1 MHSRQVYI
9 DGTWQ
14 DPKGTEVIEVF
25 NPATEKKIGE
35 VIEGSEAD
43 VDAAIDAAGRA
54 FKSFSRNS
62 VDERIGWLER
72 LLESFEARK
81 ADIAKALSEEMGCPI
96 TAATNIQAAS
106 GPNHIKEMIRV
117 LREFEFDKLSGT
129 TLLTREPIGVCGL
142 ITPWNFPVN
151 QIVCKV
157 APAIAAGCTMVLKP
171 SEEAPLSGI
180 VFAEIVDD
188 AGLPPGVFNLV
199 NGYGA
204 TVGAAISSHPDID
217 MVSFTGSTR
226 AGIEVAKSAAD
237 TVKRVAQ
244 ELGGKAPNILL
255 DDVDLEKV
263 VAPGVAR
270 CFGNA
275 GQSCSAA
282 TRMLVPRAMQD
293 RVAELAREAASTYV
307 VGDPSRE
314 DVNMG
319 PMVNA
324 AQYDKVQ
331 NLIQS
336 GIDEGATLICGGT
349 GKPDDVNAGHFVR
362 PTIFTDVTNDM
373 RIAREEVFGPV
384 LSILP
389 YDTEEEAIEIANDT
403 PYGLAAYVQS
413 ASLDRARAVGRQLRA
428 GGVHLNYPAVDRGAP
443 FGGYKQSGNGR
454 EWGRFGLEEFLET
467 KAIVGYGAE

>member
-1 MHSRQVYI
+1 MHSKQIYI
-9 DGTWQ
+9 DGEWRNSQ
-14 DPKGTEVIEVF
+14 GTGVIDVF
-25 NPATEKKIGE
+25 NPATERKIGE
-35 VIEGSEAD
+35 VSEATAAD
-43 VDAAIDAAGRA
+43 VDSAVEAAQRA
-54 FKSFSRNS
+54 FATFSRSS
-62 VDERIGWLER
+62 VDDRIA
-72 LLESFEARK
+72 LLEALLVSFEKRK
-81 ADIAKALSEEMGCPI
+81 GDIARVLSDEMGCPI

-106 GPNHIKEMIRV
+106 GPNHLREMIRV
-117 LREFEFDKLSGT
+117 LRDYDFDEMSGT

-151 QIVCKV
+151 QIICKV

-180 VFAEIVDD
+180 VFAEIADE
-188 AGLPPGVFNLV
+188 AGLPKGVFNLV

-204 TVGAAISSHPDID
+204 TVGAAISGHPGID

-226 AGIEVAKSAAD
+226 AGIEVARAAAD
-237 TVKRVAQ
+237 NVKRVAQ

-255 DDVDLEKV
+255 DDVDLEKA

-293 RVAELAREAASTYV
+293 RVAELAREAAATYV
-307 VGDPSRE
+307 VGDPSRA

-331 NLIQS
+331 ELIQS

-349 GKPDDVNAGHFVR
+349 GKPDGLNAGHFVK

-373 RIAREEVFGPV
+373 RIAREEIFGPV

-389 YDTEEEAIEIANDT
+389 YDSEEEAIWIANDT

-413 ASLDRARAVGRQLRA
+413 ASLDRARAVGRALRA

-454 EWGRFGLEEFLET
+454 EWGRFGLEEFLEI
-467 KAIVGYGAE
+467 KAIVGYGTD

>member
-1 MHSRQVYI
+1 MHSRQIYI
-9 DGTWQ
+9 DGEWRNSQ
-14 DPKGTEVIEVF
+14 GTGVIDVF
-25 NPATEKKIGE
+25 NPATERKIGE
-35 VIEGSEAD
+35 VSEATAAD
-43 VDAAIDAAGRA
+43 VDSAVEAAQRA
-54 FKSFSRNS
+54 FATFSRSS
-62 VDERIGWLER
+62 VDDRIA
-72 LLESFEARK
+72 LLEALLVSFEKRK
-81 ADIAKALSEEMGCPI
+81 GDIARVLSDEMGCPI

-106 GPNHIKEMIRV
+106 GPNHLREMIRV
-117 LREFEFDKLSGT
+117 LRDYDFDEMSGT

-151 QIVCKV
+151 QIICKV

-180 VFAEIVDD
+180 VFAEIADEAD
-188 AGLPPGVFNLV
+188 LPKGVFNLV

-204 TVGAAISSHPDID
+204 TVGAAISGHPGID

-226 AGIEVAKSAAD
+226 AGIEVARAAANN
-237 TVKRVAQ
+237 VKRVAQ

-255 DDVDLEKV
+255 DDVDLEKA

-293 RVAELAREAASTYV
+293 RVAELAREAAATYV

-331 NLIQS
+331 ELIQS

-349 GKPDDVNAGHFVR
+349 GKPDGLNAGHFVK

-373 RIAREEVFGPV
+373 RIAREEIFGPV

-389 YDTEEEAIEIANDT
+389 YDSEEEAIGIANDT

-413 ASLDRARAVGRQLRA
+413 ASLERARAVGRALRA

-454 EWGRFGLEEFLET
+454 EWGRFGLEEFLEI
-467 KAIVGYGAE
+467 KAIVGYGTD

>member
-9 DGTWQ
+9 DGAWQ
-14 DPKGTEVIEVF
+14 DPKGTEVIKVF
-25 NPATEKKIGE
+25 NPASEKKIGE
-35 VIEGSEAD
+35 VIEASPAD
-43 VDAAIDAAGRA
+43 VDAAVDAARRA
-54 FKSFSRNS
+54 FKSFSRSS

-72 LLESFEARK
+72 LLEAFEARK

-117 LREFEFDKLSGT
+117 LREFEFDELSGT

-204 TVGAAISSHPDID
+204 TVGAEISAHQDID

-226 AGIEVAKSAAD
+226 AGIEVAKAAAD

-293 RVAELAREAASTYV
+293 RVADLAREAAATYV

-324 AQYDKVQ
+324 AQYAKVQ
-331 NLIQS
+331 DLIQS

-349 GKPDDVNAGHFVR
+349 GKPDGVNAGHFVR

-373 RIAREEVFGPV
+373 RIAREEIFGPV

>member
-1 MHSRQVYI
+1 MHSKKFYI

-14 DPKGTEVIEVF
+14 EPQGREVIDVF
-25 NPATEKKIGE
+25 NPATEQKIGE
-35 VIEGSEAD
+35 VVEASRAD
-43 VDAAIDAAGRA
+43 VDRAVDAARRA
-54 FKSFSRNS
+54 FVTFSRSS
-62 VDERIGWLER
+62 VDDRIGWLER
-72 LLESFEARK
+72 LLASFEKRT

-96 TAATNIQAAS
+96 TAATKVQAAS
-106 GPNHIKEMIRV
+106 GPNHLKEMIRA
-117 LREFEFDKLSGT
+117 LREFEFDELSGT
-129 TLLTREPIGVCGL
+129 TLLTREPIGACGL

-171 SEEAPLSGI
+171 SEEAPLSAI
-180 VFAEIVDD
+180 IFAEMVDD
-188 AGLPPGVFNLV
+188 AGLPKGVFNLV

-204 TVGAAISSHPDID
+204 TVGAAISGHPGLD

-226 AGIEVAKSAAD
+226 AGVEVAKAAAD
-237 TVKRVAQ
+237 NVKRVAQ

-255 DDVDLEKV
+255 DDVDLEKA

-282 TRMLVPRAMQD
+282 TRMLVPRAQQN
-293 RVAELAREAASTYV
+293 RVVELAREAALTYV

-319 PMVNA
+319 PLVNA
-324 AQYDKVQ
+324 AQYEKVQ
-331 NLIQS
+331 DLIQS

-349 GKPDDVNAGHFVR
+349 GKPSGLNRGHFAK
-362 PTIFTDVTNDM
+362 PTIFVDVTNDM
-373 RIAREEVFGPV
+373 RIAREEIFGPV

-389 YDTEEEAIEIANDT
+389 YDSEDEAIEIANDT

-413 ASLDRARAVGRQLRA
+413 SSLDRARSVARFLRA
-428 GGVHLNYPAVDRGAP
+428 GGVHLNYPPVDRGAP

-467 KAIVGYGAE
+467 KAIIGYGED